1 MASWR
6 ASVKEFRVP
15 SISDLDGATDKPST
29 RPILF
34 NRSDSAGRQLLS
46 EHSQP
51 KTPEM
56 PQPEPFDLDFERD
69 ECTVATDD
77 RLSEQTSE
85 QMKASLE
92 ATAASKKGKK
102 RKALSSAKS
111 KSKPADKRFQ
121 WNAELVELLLRL
133 TKEYKTKC
141 DFNGIDFEADGQQMY
156 TNIRRS
162 LGRDFPDEFGREEIS
177 EPDKQLRM
185 MEKEEYARFMQRRT
199 EEQDLIA
206 KGYKRVKEKIK
217 NVRQEYRNA
226 LREDTRS
233 GSGRI
238 IQENFE
244 LLGEIWGGSPATTSL
259 SFGVNG
265 DSVGELQTGDGDKS
279 DSESYGAD
287 DNDSSSPGNYNR
299 SFDSCEN
306 RHYNARK

>member
-34 NRSDSAGRQLLS
+34 NRSDSARRQLLS

-56 PQPEPFDLDFERD
+56 PQPEPFDFDFERD

-102 RKALSSAKS
+102 RKAPSSANT

-156 TNIRRS
+156 TDIRRS
-162 LGRDFPDEFGREEIS
+162 LERDFPDEFGREEIS
-177 EPDKQLRM
+177 EPDNCL
-185 MEKEEYARFMQRRT
+185 
-199 EEQDLIA
+199 
-206 KGYKRVKEKIK
+206 
-217 NVRQEYRNA
+217 
-226 LREDTRS
+226 
-233 GSGRI
+233 
-238 IQENFE
+238 
-244 LLGEIWGGSPATTSL
+244 
-259 SFGVNG
+259 
-265 DSVGELQTGDGDKS
+265 
-279 DSESYGAD
+279 
-287 DNDSSSPGNYNR
+287 
-299 SFDSCEN
+299 
-306 RHYNARK
+306 